1 MRNNL
6 VNTINNWSY
15 LKRLGTKLILR
26 FGLLCTF
33 YFTLG
38 TLHLQGQVTTQIDT
52 TNIRIGEQ
60 ISYKIKVE
68 TDSTKLVVF
77 PEGQTFLPLELVEA
91 LTIDTTRQASKF
103 QLLREYKLTQFDSG
117 SYYIPKQ
124 KVIVGDNPFFTDS
137 LKVEVNTIAVDTTKQ
152 GLYDIKPIIKVE
164 KSSSKWWLY
173 TLLILAILALIAFLL
188 YWFIW
193 RKKPLTEEEEIA
205 LLPPYERAKLAISK
219 LDEKHYLVKEDLKGF
234 YSELTFII
242 RKFLDE
248 KVYDRALESTTD
260 ELIDR
265 LQLLKDGNQVKLD
278 KATISNI
285 ETIFKRADLVKFAKS
300 KPDTALAE
308 LDKQTIDKE
317 LDNVKITLPEPSE
330 EEKLLDEEYKARQER
345 KQKNRKILLTVG
357 ISVFLLIATFI
368 GFGATYG
375 FGYVKDKIFGDD
387 SISLLEGEWVNS
399 AYGFPPIY
407 IETPEV
413 LKRQDVEIPEQL
425 KDKIKSTGFRYLSTE
440 AGIDIEINNLVYT
453 LTGEALKE
461 VNSEDGKSNDIIKS
475 SENYIKKL
483 EADGAENILVKR
495 EEFETPNGAKGLK
508 TFGTYD
514 VTINGSDYIIEYSTF
529 IFRADSIRQ
538 QIVLINREE
547 DTYADAII
555 DRIINSI
562 ELNPNANPEEEETK

>member
-1 MRNNL
+1 MKK
-6 VNTINNWSY
+6 
-15 LKRLGTKLILR
+15 KRLHKDLKKTSSFQLRASSVLSIL
-26 FGLLCTF
+26 FCLF
-33 YFTLG
+33 SIFSYS
-38 TLHLQGQVTTQIDT
+38 QVTTEIDT

-91 LTIDTTRQASKF
+91 LKVDTTRQASKF

-124 KVIVGDNPFFTDS
+124 KVIISDNSFFTDS
-137 LKVEVNTIAVDTTKQ
+137 LKVEVNTVEVDTTKQ
-152 GLYDIKPIIKVE
+152 GLYDIKPIIEVE
-164 KSSSKWWLY
+164 KSSSNWWLY
-173 TLLILAILALIAFLL
+173 ALLVLAIIALVGFLL

-205 LLPPYERAKLAISK
+205 LLPPYERAKLAMFK
-219 LDEKHYLVKEDLKGF
+219 LDEKQYLVKKDLKGF

-248 KVYDRALESTTD
+248 KVYDHALESTTD

-265 LQLLKDGNQVKLD
+265 LNLLKDGNQIDLD
-278 KATISNI
+278 KETISNI

-300 KPDTALAE
+300 KPDVALAE

-317 LDNVKITLPEPSE
+317 IENVKVILPEPSE
-330 EEKLLDEEYKARQER
+330 EEKLLDQQYRAQQER
-345 KQKNRKILLTVG
+345 KQKTKKILLAAG
-357 ISVFLLIATFI
+357 ISVFLLVATFV

-375 FGYVKDKIFGDD
+375 FGYVKDKILGNN
-387 SISLLEGEWVNS
+387 SLELLEGEWISS

-407 IETPEV
+407 IETPKV
-413 LKRQDVEIPEQL
+413 LKRENIEIPEEF
-425 KDKIKSTGFRYLSTE
+425 KDKLKSTGFRHLSLNS
-440 AGIDIEINNLVYT
+440 GIDIELNTIVYT
-453 LTGEALKE
+453 NTDEVLKQL
-461 VNSEDGKSNDIIKS
+461 NSEDGKANDIVRS
-475 SENYIKKL
+475 SENFIKKL
-483 EADGAENILVKR
+483 ESQGAENIIVKK

-514 VTINGSDYIIEYSTF
+514 IDVDGTSYLSEYKIF
-529 IFRADSIRQ
+529 IFRADNIKQ
-538 QIVLINREE
+538 QIILTNREE
-547 DTYADAII
+547 DDYADDII
-555 DRIINSI
+555 KRIVDSI
-562 ELNPNANPEEEETK
+562 ELNENVKREEETK